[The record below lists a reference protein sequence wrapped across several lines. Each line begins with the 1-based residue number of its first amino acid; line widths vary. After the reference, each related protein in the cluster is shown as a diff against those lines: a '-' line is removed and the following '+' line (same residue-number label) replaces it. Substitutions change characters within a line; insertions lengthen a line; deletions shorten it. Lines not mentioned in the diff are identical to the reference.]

1 MPKRFAK
8 VSFKGKI
15 LMIHKRI
22 IRDDQKK
29 LQCLLK
35 KRKRKKK
42 KLQWMN
48 EETPWMNEQYNM
60 KLFT

>member
-42 KLQWMN
+42 KKKMN
-48 EETPWMNEQYNM
+48 KNE
-60 KLFT
+60 KPTLRKKFST

>member
-1 MPKRFAK
+1 
-8 VSFKGKI
+8 
-15 LMIHKRI
+15 MIHKRI

-42 KLQWMN
+42 
-48 EETPWMNEQYNM
+48 ETTMDEWGNSMDEWAI
-60 KLFT
+60 